1 MVEEIFKLSV
11 PSNEKVVKNVISNED
26 FNYLQIVLNKGD
38 KLAKYLSNTN
48 TYITVVR
55 GTLSIS
61 LDKQELHQYNTGI
74 LLKIPI
80 NTKIDVKNLHDDVLE
95 LIVIKVPVS

>member
-1 MVEEIFKLSV
+1 MVEQIFKLSV
-11 PSNEKVVKNVISNED
+11 PNNEKVVKKVISHED
-26 FNYLQIVLNKGD
+26 FSYLQIVLNKGD
-38 KLAKYLSNTN
+38 KLAKYLSNAN

-55 GTLSIS
+55 GTLSIG
-61 LDKQELHQYNTGI
+61 LGKQEIHQYNAGI

>member
-38 KLAKYLSNTN
+38 KLAKYLSNAN

-80 NTKIDVKNLHDDVLE
+80 NTKIDMKNLHDDVLE